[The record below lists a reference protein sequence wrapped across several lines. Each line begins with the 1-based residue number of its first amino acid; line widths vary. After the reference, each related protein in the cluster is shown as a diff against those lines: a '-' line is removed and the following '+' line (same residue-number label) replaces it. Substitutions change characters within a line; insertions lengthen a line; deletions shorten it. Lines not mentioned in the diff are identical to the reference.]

1 MERVGLKLGD
11 VTKRSRDNT
20 ANGTVLW
27 QGTTA
32 GTKVAKG
39 SAVSIIACDN
49 STYTEYQPI
58 ITTTQTTTSTSDS
71 LPGWTLTGYH
81 YSDWSQA
88 VPSSTRREERTYDG
102 GTVTSEIYADPV
114 YTNPYPYPTQTYI
127 HGRDY
132 GYREEIKWI
141 QTALNYLTESVISVN
156 GYYDY
161 DTYTM
166 VGSYQYYNGLSADS
180 DAGPNTYAS
189 LDANFRSKAE
199 RERNYW
205 YHYRTK
211 IYDFSKT
218 TTTVGEW
225 TRTKPDGPCNTREVK
240 VYAAY

>member
-1 MERVGLKLGD
+1 M
-11 VTKRSRDNT
+11 
-20 ANGTVLW
+20 
-27 QGTTA
+27 
-32 GTKVAKG
+32 
-39 SAVSIIACDN
+39 
-49 STYTEYQPI
+49 
-58 ITTTQTTTSTSDS
+58 
-71 LPGWTLTGYH
+71 
-81 YSDWSQA
+81 
-88 VPSSTRREERTYDG
+88 
-102 GTVTSEIYADPV
+102 
-114 YTNPYPYPTQTYI
+114 
-127 HGRDY
+127 
-132 GYREEIKWI
+132 
-141 QTALNYLTESVISVN
+141 NYLTESVISVN